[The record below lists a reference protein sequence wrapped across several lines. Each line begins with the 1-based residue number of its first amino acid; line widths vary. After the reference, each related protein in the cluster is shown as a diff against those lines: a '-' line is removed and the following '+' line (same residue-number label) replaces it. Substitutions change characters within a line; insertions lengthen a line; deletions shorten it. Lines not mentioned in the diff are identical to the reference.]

1 MATIGELFVKL
12 RADTS
17 NFEQGMK
24 QASRTSSTTT
34 SSMKSQAAKLAQEY
48 IKSGMTQSDAMKKA
62 WAEIKASSENGTN
75 SMKND
80 LNNTSPA
87 FKTFKAVISQNLN
100 QIGQQMTNVGKNI
113 VTSIGSIVTTAAQ
126 WTAEIEQQKFVYNN
140 LDSSVQKAISGN
152 TGLATSLGMT
162 KQQYLN
168 NATAVSDFL
177 VRMGMTS
184 QSIADQSGKITTL
197 TADMAAFADV
207 DVTTATSDFKSALM
221 GKIVAPCYR
230 NVA

>member
-17 NFEQGMK
+17 NFEQGMNN
-24 QASRTSSTTT
+24 
-34 SSMKSQAAKLAQEY
+34 AK
-48 IKSGMTQSDAMKKA
+48 
-62 WAEIKASSENGTN
+62 
-75 SMKND
+75 
-80 LNNTSPA
+80 NTSG
-87 FKTFKAVISQNLN
+87 TFKAVISQNLN
-100 QIGQQMTNVGKNI
+100 QIGQQMSNVGKNI
-113 VTSIGSIVTTAAQ
+113 ISSIGSIVTTAAQ

-152 TGLATSLGMT
+152 IGLATSLGMT

-177 VRMGMTS
+177 ARMGMS
-184 QSIADQSGKITTL
+184 SKSIADQSGKITTL